1 MDQPASRL
9 TCQGWSGVDCARE
22 RQEDIPT
29 TLADGR
35 YTLGEVLGTGACAT
49 VYAASDQLL
58 GVDRAVKVIGATAS
72 PRHEQLAERLVLEAR
87 AMARLSH
94 PNILRVY
101 DIGEDE
107 GLHYVVMDRA
117 DNGSLAQLVD
127 RVGALPPEVALRY
140 TIQVLSALAAAHA
153 QGVIHRDV
161 KPQNI
166 LLSKSFAAL
175 LADFGIAMLTN
186 EEALRSTRTNVG
198 MGSFAYMAPEQRF
211 DARHVAPSADLYSV
225 ASTLYFLLTGAS
237 PIDLFAV
244 TDRKSDRWRSVSEE
258 LVDILQHALRYDPT
272 ERYQDA
278 RTMAADLRA
287 ALDRV
292 GRSPTAEDPLDP
304 THFPEP
310 SKRFETDEHR
320 IVMPRREELP
330 GPPALEFEKSLTFLD
345 EPAQPP
351 AYPTLVAPPEGLG
364 DTDLVPPPE
373 QGPQDGAEAEAWS
386 GTEEPSEGRAALWVV
401 AALVMVGV
409 ATAALSLRGQAP
421 AEQVVA
427 TVEQAVEP
435 VEAPE
440 AVPSRVEELEAPAVD
455 PVAAPPVEPEPLPP
469 QPEPPTVVEVDEP
482 EPEPEPAPVAV
493 AVAEP
498 PFGRWGGS
506 WNGLE
511 SHWQLGGSH
520 DHVEGT
526 FTVDN
531 GQGKAATDHVTGT
544 YDPATRELVLHDEVG
559 RYEITLR
566 PDGRGFAGR
575 YVFGQGNVHPV
586 NGWRTD
592 G

>member
-1 MDQPASRL
+1 M
-9 TCQGWSGVDCARE
+9 
-22 RQEDIPT
+22 
-29 TLADGR
+29 
-35 YTLGEVLGTGACAT
+35 LGTGACAT

-58 GVDRAVKVIGATAS
+58 GVDRAVKVIGATSS
-72 PRHEQLAERLVLEAR
+72 PRHKQLAERLVLEAR

-101 DIGEDE
+101 DIGEDGE
-107 GLHYVVMDRA
+107 LHFVVMDRA

-127 RVGALPPEVALRY
+127 QRGALSADLALRY

-166 LLSKSFAAL
+166 LLSKSYTAL

-198 MGSFAYMAPEQRF
+198 MGSFAYMAPEQRI

-225 ASTLYFLLTGAS
+225 ASTLYFLLTAAS

-244 TDRKSDRWRSVSEE
+244 TDRASDRWRSVSGE
-258 LVDILQHALRYDPT
+258 LVDILQKALRYDPA

-292 GRSPTAEDPLDP
+292 AVAPRLHDPLDP
-304 THFPEP
+304 AHFPEP
-310 SKRFETDEHR
+310 SKNFDTDEHR

-330 GPPALEFEKSLTFLD
+330 GPPALEFKKSLTLLD
-345 EPAQPP
+345 QQPEQV
-351 AYPTLVAPPEGLG
+351 AYPTLVAAPEARG
-364 DTDLVPPPE
+364 DTDLVPPPSVDPTTPE
-373 QGPQDGAEAEAWS
+373 EKAEIRAWQADDASASGAA
-386 GTEEPSEGRAALWVV
+386 RWVV
-401 AALVMVGV
+401 AALVLVGLG
-409 ATAALSLRGQAP
+409 AAAVSLWGRVEPEDA
-421 AEQVVA
+421 VA
-427 TVEQAVEP
+427 TVEVASPAEAPVEP
-435 VEAPE
+435 AAEPAPEPEDAAKPEAEPEPEAPE
-440 AVPSRVEELEAPAVD
+440 PVVAAVD
-455 PVAAPPVEPEPLPP
+455 PTPEPVAAVPRAA
-469 QPEPPTVVEVDEP
+469 EP
-482 EPEPEPAPVAV
+482 EPEPEPAVSPAGR
-493 AVAEP
+493 ASTEPEEETAGEALAEARAATAPRDP
-498 PFGRWGGS
+498 PFGSWGGS

-511 SHWQLGGSH
+511 SHWRLDGSH
-520 DHVEGT
+520 ERVEGT

-531 GQGKAATDHVTGT
+531 GQGKGATDHVTGT
-544 YDPATRELVLHDEVG
+544 YDPATRQLVLHDEVG

-575 YVFGQGNVHPV
+575 YVTRQGNVHPV
-586 NGWRTD
+586 NGWRDD